1 MRSIVAAAVLSLV
14 TGFTL
19 SAQQAE
25 ANDTTLPSGTQV
37 RFWSPTKH
45 TWLEGSAMR
54 FFPNSGGVCL
64 GLLSE
69 ALGGFE
75 SIQRVDSLQVLRTV
89 PPTSSTPAPAK
100 QWRTIPVAPLR
111 AREPMAC
118 RLA

>member
-14 TGFTL
+14 TGFAL
-19 SAQQAE
+19 SAQQA

-89 PPTSSTPAPAK
+89 PPTSSTPAPTK

-111 AREPMAC
+111 AREPKAC